1 MREGPIRRWAG
12 ALSAAAVLHLAAAW
26 LILGDVPGVAGGG
39 TAGTGISLALAGG
52 PPMSTTAQPVA
63 PVAAA
68 PVQPADAAPTDTEA
82 PVEPIPPRDAEAV
95 PVDETVPVPEP
106 PTVPVLDERPV
117 ETVDPTEVD
126 RSPIA
131 PATIT
136 DVELAEAPQIDDAPT
151 RDAVVVAPPQT
162 PREAPEPASAIEAI
176 VEPEA
181 RPEVAVS
188 DTPSPD
194 PPLAASLP
202 PSAVAPDPPAPPVW
216 VSEQVPLPPL
226 PPRIPEN
233 VPERPPQP
241 QLAQASVQPPAAP
254 EQPAPVTSVQP
265 VPANTAVE
273 VSDAEQASLPPVGD
287 AGASAVADDGG
298 GSSGISPDAA
308 AASAGAQASYVA
320 ALQAYLARYKR
331 YPSLA
336 RSRNQEGVVMLY
348 FAIDR
353 QGALIEARID
363 RSSGYRQLDQ
373 AALDMVNRAAPFS
386 PMPAEMLQSRL
397 ELVVPIQYGLN

>member
-1 MREGPIRRWAG
+1 MREGPISRWAS

-26 LILGDVPGVAGGG
+26 LILGDVPGVVGGEA
-39 TAGTGISLALAGG
+39 AGTGISMALAGG

-63 PVAAA
+63 PAAAA
-68 PVQPADAAPTDTEA
+68 PVQPADAAPTDTEV
-82 PVEPIPPRDAEAV
+82 PVEPIPPQDAEAV
-95 PVDETVPVPEP
+95 PVDEPVPVPEP
-106 PTVPVLDERPV
+106 PTVPVLDEWPV
-117 ETVDPTEVD
+117 ATVDPTEAD

-131 PATIT
+131 PAAVTNL
-136 DVELAEAPQIDDAPT
+136 ELAEAPQIDDAPT
-151 RDAVVVAPPQT
+151 RDAVVVARPET
-162 PREAPEPASAIEAI
+162 PREVPEPAPAIEAV

-181 RPEVAVS
+181 RPEVAVP
-188 DTPSPD
+188 DTGTPD
-194 PPLAASLP
+194 P
-202 PSAVAPDPPAPPVW
+202 PPAPPAW

-241 QLAQASVQPPAAP
+241 QLAQASVQPPVVP
-254 EQPAPVTSVQP
+254 EQPAPVT
-265 VPANTAVE
+265 PARPAPAYTAAE

-298 GSSGISPDAA
+298 GGSGISADAV
-308 AASAGAQASYVA
+308 AASAGARASYVA

-336 RSRNQEGVVMLY
+336 RARNQEGVVMLY